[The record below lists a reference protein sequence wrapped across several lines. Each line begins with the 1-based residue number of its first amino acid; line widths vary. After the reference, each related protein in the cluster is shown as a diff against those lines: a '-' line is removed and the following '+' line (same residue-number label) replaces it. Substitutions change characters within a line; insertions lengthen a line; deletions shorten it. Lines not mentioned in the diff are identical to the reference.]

1 MPVTRCTDGNSL
13 LTPNSAILTVI
24 PMSWSCGVMMDDRE
38 IVELEHRLT
47 ELRTKHRN
55 LDDAIEALISAG
67 SWDQLQLKRLKKQK
81 LVLKDDITRLENT
94 LMPDIIA

>member
-1 MPVTRCTDGNSL
+1 MPVTRYPAGNSL
-13 LTPNSAILTVI
+13 LTPNSAILLGI
-24 PMSWSCGVMMDDRE
+24 PIYRSYGVMMDDRE